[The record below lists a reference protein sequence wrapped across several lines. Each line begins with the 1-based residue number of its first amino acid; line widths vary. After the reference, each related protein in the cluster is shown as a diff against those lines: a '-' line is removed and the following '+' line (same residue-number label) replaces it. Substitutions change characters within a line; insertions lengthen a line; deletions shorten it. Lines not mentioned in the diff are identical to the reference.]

1 MFIILLAIGWTE
13 FSCPV
18 GYIPTLQNFVY
29 IFILI
34 FPKLYWK
41 NNLVYL
47 PITQYN
53 LWQIR
58 FILPQHKKLALKFPL
73 PSIIL
78 SSLLTKRFNST
89 KNVVIRSTELEG
101 SKLNPMFISGFTDG
115 EGCYHVALCRSKDR
129 KIGWAAEPGFQIT
142 LHVIDLPILVA
153 IQNSLGVGRIYKKGS
168 KAIQLQVRSL
178 EELDKVMSHF
188 QNYNLI
194 TKKEA
199 DFKQWQKVII
209 KMKNKEHLTLE
220 GLREIVALKASM
232 NLGLSE
238 KLRLAFP
245 NVVPVKRP
253 EVELPLTIDP
263 NWLAGFTSAEGSF
276 IINIK
281 KSNTRVGIQV
291 ILVFQLTQHSRD
303 EKLIKSLI
311 QFFGCGAIYKRGD
324 RFDYKVL
331 KFDDI
336 VHRIIPFFR
345 KFPIVGIK
353 SKDFEDFCRV
363 SELMKKKAHLTLP
376 GLEKIKKIKAG
387 MNTGR
392 KLF

>member
-1 MFIILLAIGWTE
+1 
-13 FSCPV
+13 
-18 GYIPTLQNFVY
+18 
-29 IFILI
+29 
-34 FPKLYWK
+34 
-41 NNLVYL
+41 
-47 PITQYN
+47 
-53 LWQIR
+53 
-58 FILPQHKKLALKFPL
+58 
-73 PSIIL
+73 
-78 SSLLTKRFNST
+78 
-89 KNVVIRSTELEG
+89 
-101 SKLNPMFISGFTDG
+101 
-115 EGCYHVALCRSKDR
+115 
-129 KIGWAAEPGFQIT
+129 
-142 LHVIDLPILVA
+142 
-153 IQNSLGVGRIYKKGS
+153 
-168 KAIQLQVRSL
+168 
-178 EELDKVMSHF
+178 
-188 QNYNLI
+188 
-194 TKKEA
+194 
-199 DFKQWQKVII
+199 
-209 KMKNKEHLTLE
+209 MKNKEHLTLE